1 MSAPIDALTQ
11 TTDAQPLPVLG
22 RDVTVPLVTGGE
34 VTYAALDYAASAPA
48 LQRVWDD
55 VAAYAPYYGSVHRG
69 AGYLSQLST
78 DLFENSRRAVAEFLG
93 CREDDQV
100 VFTRST
106 TDSLNL
112 LAAVLP
118 AGCEV
123 FVFET
128 EHHASLLP
136 WRDARVSY
144 LNAPRTPGE
153 AVATLE
159 RALAARDL
167 KGPALVCVT
176 GASNVTGELWPVR
189 ELAAVAHA
197 HGARVVLDAA
207 QLAPHHPVDIAELD
221 VDWVAFSGHKLYA
234 PFGSGV
240 LAGRADWLRD
250 SEPYLAGGGASRK
263 VARRSDGGVD
273 VEWHTTAARHE
284 AGSPNVIGV
293 YAIASA
299 CKALT
304 EAGFDRLVAREREL
318 VARVRE
324 GLAEVPEVRVL
335 SLFGDDAPRV
345 GVISFVVDGWN
356 SSHFAAALSA
366 EYGIGVR
373 DGLFCAHPLVRTL
386 LGGDAG
392 DPGSAARLTPVP
404 ARGRSTRSGSAS
416 GPVRRTSTS
425 SGSPG
430 PSGNSSGTA
439 PAGTTAPRTAVA
451 SPTAADARRSGVEA
465 DRERRFQVVLGVGT
479 ERHVRV
485 RGLDARD
492 LADAARDDVRQVVVP
507 GDPHH
512 GDQIVGA
519 GDGEDLA
526 DAFQRRDGLGDLGD
540 PVDAGLDEHDRG
552 DHG

>member
-1 MSAPIDALTQ
+1 MSASLNTACA
-11 TTDAQPLPVLG
+11 TTATTTAAVAPPLAAPPLAAAPLAVLG

-34 VTYAALDYAASAPA
+34 VSYAALDYAASAPA

-78 DLFENSRRAVAEFLG
+78 DLFEQSRVTVAEFLD
-93 CREDDQV
+93 CRPGDQV

-118 AGCEV
+118 AGCQV

-136 WRDARVSY
+136 WTNARVTY
-144 LNAPRTPGE
+144 LNAPRTPAE

-159 RALAARDL
+159 RALAGRDPY
-167 KGPALVCVT
+167 GPALVCVT
-176 GASNVTGELWPVR
+176 GASNVTGELWPVK
-189 ELAAVAHA
+189 ELAAAAHA
-197 HGARVVLDAA
+197 HGARIVLDAA
-207 QLAPHHPVDIAELD
+207 QLAPHHPVSVRELD
-221 VDWVAFSGHKLYA
+221 VDWIAFSGHKLYA

-240 LAGRADWLRD
+240 LAGRADWLQEA
-250 SEPYLAGGGASRK
+250 EPYLAGGGASRK
-263 VARRSDGGVD
+263 VARREDGGVE

-293 YAIASA
+293 YSIASA
-299 CKALT
+299 CRALT
-304 EAGFDRLVAREREL
+304 EAGFENLVERERHL
-318 VARVRE
+318 IAKVRE
-324 GLAEVPEVRVL
+324 GLAEVPAVRVL

-386 LGGDAG
+386 LGSEPQAQGECGAPEAAPGERSLNAIRVSFGAG
-392 DPGSAARLTPVP
+392 TPDEHVERFVRAVGELVADGAKWQYRTEEGRCVP
-404 ARGRSTRSGSAS
+404 A
-416 GPVRRTSTS
+416 V
-425 SGSPG
+425 
-430 PSGNSSGTA
+430 
-439 PAGTTAPRTAVA
+439 
-451 SPTAADARRSGVEA
+451 
-465 DRERRFQVVLGVGT
+465 
-479 ERHVRV
+479 
-485 RGLDARD
+485 
-492 LADAARDDVRQVVVP
+492 
-507 GDPHH
+507 
-512 GDQIVGA
+512 
-519 GDGEDLA
+519 
-526 DAFQRRDGLGDLGD
+526 
-540 PVDAGLDEHDRG
+540 
-552 DHG
+552 

>member
-1 MSAPIDALTQ
+1 MSASLNAAAATACTAPVDPAC
-11 TTDAQPLPVLG
+11 AEPLPVLG

-78 DLFENSRRAVAEFLG
+78 DLFEQSRATVAEFLD
-93 CREDDQV
+93 CRPADQV

-118 AGCEV
+118 ADCQV

-136 WRDARVSY
+136 WRDARVTY
-144 LNAPRTPGE
+144 LNAPRTPGQ

-159 RALAARDL
+159 RALADRDPH
-167 KGPALVCVT
+167 GPALVCVT
-176 GASNVTGELWPVR
+176 GASNVTGELWPVK
-189 ELAAVAHA
+189 ELAAAAHA
-197 HGARVVLDAA
+197 HGARIVLDAA
-207 QLAPHHPVDIAELD
+207 QLAPHHPVSVRELD

-240 LAGRADWLRD
+240 LAGRADWLQEA
-250 SEPYLAGGGASRK
+250 EPYLAGGGASRK
-263 VARRSDGGVD
+263 VARREDGGVD

-293 YAIASA
+293 YSIASA
-299 CKALT
+299 CRALN
-304 EAGFDRLVAREREL
+304 EAGFDQLVAREQHL

-324 GLAEVPEVRVL
+324 GLAEVPAVRVL

-386 LGGDAG
+386 LGSEPQAQGECGAPEAAPGETSLNAIRVSFGAG
-392 DPGSAARLTPVP
+392 TPDEHVDRFVRAVKELVADGAKWQYRTEDGRCVP
-404 ARGRSTRSGSAS
+404 A
-416 GPVRRTSTS
+416 V
-425 SGSPG
+425 
-430 PSGNSSGTA
+430 
-439 PAGTTAPRTAVA
+439 
-451 SPTAADARRSGVEA
+451 
-465 DRERRFQVVLGVGT
+465 
-479 ERHVRV
+479 
-485 RGLDARD
+485 
-492 LADAARDDVRQVVVP
+492 
-507 GDPHH
+507 
-512 GDQIVGA
+512 
-519 GDGEDLA
+519 
-526 DAFQRRDGLGDLGD
+526 
-540 PVDAGLDEHDRG
+540 
-552 DHG
+552 

>member
-1 MSAPIDALTQ
+1 MSVSAVSAAAADSSVCAPLA
-11 TTDAQPLPVLG
+11 VLG

-78 DLFENSRRAVAEFLG
+78 DLFENSRKTVAEFLD
-93 CREDDQV
+93 CREGDQV

-112 LAAVLP
+112 LAAALP

-136 WRDARVSY
+136 WRDARVTY
-144 LNAPRTPGE
+144 LDAPRTPDE
-153 AVATLE
+153 AVHTLE
-159 RALAARDL
+159 RALADRDPY
-167 KGPALVCVT
+167 GPALVCVT

-189 ELAAVAHA
+189 ELAAAAHA
-197 HGARVVLDAA
+197 HGARIVLDAA
-207 QLAPHHPVDIAELD
+207 QLAPHHPVSVRELD

-240 LAGRADWLRD
+240 LAGRSDWLREA
-250 SEPYLAGGGASRK
+250 EPYLAGGGASRK
-263 VARRSDGGVD
+263 VTRRPKEAGGGVD
-273 VEWHTTAARHE
+273 VEWHDTAARHE

-293 YAIASA
+293 YSIAAA

-304 EAGFDRLVAREREL
+304 EAGFDELVAREQYLIRT
-318 VARVRE
+318 VRE
-324 GLAEVPEVRVL
+324 GLAEVPAVRVL

-386 LGGDAG
+386 LGGESDEPGECGAPEAAPGEKSLNAIRVSFGAG
-392 DPGSAARLTPVP
+392 TPDEHVERFVRAVKELVADGARWNYRTEDGRCVPDTSAA
-404 ARGRSTRSGSAS
+404 A
-416 GPVRRTSTS
+416 
-425 SGSPG
+425 
-430 PSGNSSGTA
+430 
-439 PAGTTAPRTAVA
+439 
-451 SPTAADARRSGVEA
+451 
-465 DRERRFQVVLGVGT
+465 
-479 ERHVRV
+479 
-485 RGLDARD
+485 
-492 LADAARDDVRQVVVP
+492 
-507 GDPHH
+507 
-512 GDQIVGA
+512 
-519 GDGEDLA
+519 
-526 DAFQRRDGLGDLGD
+526 
-540 PVDAGLDEHDRG
+540 
-552 DHG
+552 

>member
-1 MSAPIDALTQ
+1 MSAYPHAAA
-11 TTDAQPLPVLG
+11 TTTAAATAVPSATTGSEAGDPCCAAPLPVLG

-78 DLFENSRRAVAEFLG
+78 DLFESSRVTVAEFLD
-93 CREDDQV
+93 CRPGDQV

-112 LAAVLP
+112 LAAALP

-136 WRDARVSY
+136 WRDARVTY
-144 LNAPRTPGE
+144 LNAPRTPAQ
-153 AVATLE
+153 AVETLE
-159 RALAARDL
+159 RALADRDPY
-167 KGPALVCVT
+167 GPALVCVT

-189 ELAAVAHA
+189 ELAAAAHA
-197 HGARVVLDAA
+197 HGARIVLDAA
-207 QLAPHHPVDIAELD
+207 QLAPHHPVSVQELD

-240 LAGRADWLRD
+240 LAGRADWLQEAD
-250 SEPYLAGGGASRK
+250 PYLAGGGASKK
-263 VARRSDGGVD
+263 VARRTDGGVD

-293 YAIASA
+293 YSIASA

-304 EAGFDRLVAREREL
+304 EAGFDSLVAREQHL
-318 VARVRE
+318 IATVRE

-335 SLFGDDAPRV
+335 SLFGDEAPRV
-345 GVISFVVDGWN
+345 GVLSFVVEGWN

-386 LGGDAG
+386 LGS
-392 DPGSAARLTPVP
+392 DPQTQGECGAPEAA
-404 ARGRSTRSGSAS
+404 
-416 GPVRRTSTS
+416 
-425 SGSPG
+425 PG
-430 PSGNSSGTA
+430 EKSLNAIRVSFG
-439 PAGTTAPRTAVA
+439 AGTPDEHVERFVRAVKEL
-451 SPTAADARRSGVEA
+451 V
-465 DRERRFQVVLGVGT
+465 
-479 ERHVRV
+479 
-485 RGLDARD
+485 
-492 LADAARDDVRQVVVP
+492 
-507 GDPHH
+507 
-512 GDQIVGA
+512 
-519 GDGEDLA
+519 
-526 DAFQRRDGLGDLGD
+526 RDGAQWKYRTEDGRCV
-540 PVDAGLDEHDRG
+540 PDRG
-552 DHG
+552 

>member
-1 MSAPIDALTQ
+1 MSVSAVAADSSVCAPLA
-11 TTDAQPLPVLG
+11 VLG

-78 DLFENSRRAVAEFLG
+78 DLFENSRTTVAEFLG
-93 CREDDQV
+93 CREGDQV

-112 LAAVLP
+112 LAAALP
-118 AGCEV
+118 ADCQV

-136 WRDARVSY
+136 WRDARVTY
-144 LNAPRTPGE
+144 LNAPRTPDE
-153 AVATLE
+153 AVQTLE
-159 RALAARDL
+159 RALADRDPY
-167 KGPALVCVT
+167 GPALVCVT

-189 ELAAVAHA
+189 ELAAAAHA
-197 HGARVVLDAA
+197 HGARIVLDAA
-207 QLAPHHPVDIAELD
+207 QLAPHHPVSIDELD

-240 LAGRADWLRD
+240 LAGRSDWLRAA
-250 SEPYLAGGGASRK
+250 EPYLAGGGASRK
-263 VARRSDGGVD
+263 VARRADGGVD
-273 VEWHTTAARHE
+273 VEWHDTAARHE

-293 YAIASA
+293 YSIASA

-304 EAGFDRLVAREREL
+304 EAGFDELVAREQHL
-318 VARVRE
+318 IGTVRA
-324 GLAEVPEVRVL
+324 GLAEVPQVRIL

-386 LGGDAG
+386 LGSEPDEPGECGAPEAAPGEKSLNAIRVSFGAG
-392 DPGSAARLTPVP
+392 TPDEHVERFVRAVKELVSDGARWNYRTEDGRCVPDTSAAV
-404 ARGRSTRSGSAS
+404 
-416 GPVRRTSTS
+416 
-425 SGSPG
+425 
-430 PSGNSSGTA
+430 
-439 PAGTTAPRTAVA
+439 
-451 SPTAADARRSGVEA
+451 
-465 DRERRFQVVLGVGT
+465 
-479 ERHVRV
+479 
-485 RGLDARD
+485 
-492 LADAARDDVRQVVVP
+492 
-507 GDPHH
+507 
-512 GDQIVGA
+512 
-519 GDGEDLA
+519 
-526 DAFQRRDGLGDLGD
+526 
-540 PVDAGLDEHDRG
+540 
-552 DHG
+552 

>member
-1 MSAPIDALTQ
+1 MSARPAASALASAAVASA
-11 TTDAQPLPVLG
+11 DSAPCCAEPLPVLG

-78 DLFENSRRAVAEFLG
+78 DLFENSRATVHSFLD
-93 CREDDQV
+93 CRDGDQV

-112 LAAVLP
+112 LAAALP
-118 AGCEV
+118 ADCQV

-136 WRDARVSY
+136 WRDARVTY

-153 AVATLE
+153 AVRTLE
-159 RALAARDL
+159 HALAERDPY
-167 KGPALVCVT
+167 GPALVCVT
-176 GASNVTGELWPVR
+176 GASNVTGELWPVK
-189 ELAAVAHA
+189 ELAAAAHA
-197 HGARVVLDAA
+197 HGARIVLDAA
-207 QLAPHHPVDIAELD
+207 QLAPHHPVSVRELD

-240 LAGRADWLRD
+240 LAGRADWLQD
-250 SEPYLAGGGASRK
+250 AEPYLAGGGASRK
-263 VARRSDGGVD
+263 VARRTDGGVD

-293 YAIASA
+293 YSIASA

-304 EAGFDRLVAREREL
+304 DAGFDALVEREQHL
-318 VARVRE
+318 IAKVRE

-386 LGGDAG
+386 LGSDPQDVGECGAPEAEPGEKSLNAIRVSFGAG
-392 DPGSAARLTPVP
+392 TPDEHVERFVEAVRELVREGAKWTYHTEDGRCVP
-404 ARGRSTRSGSAS
+404 A
-416 GPVRRTSTS
+416 V
-425 SGSPG
+425 
-430 PSGNSSGTA
+430 
-439 PAGTTAPRTAVA
+439 
-451 SPTAADARRSGVEA
+451 
-465 DRERRFQVVLGVGT
+465 
-479 ERHVRV
+479 
-485 RGLDARD
+485 
-492 LADAARDDVRQVVVP
+492 
-507 GDPHH
+507 
-512 GDQIVGA
+512 
-519 GDGEDLA
+519 
-526 DAFQRRDGLGDLGD
+526 
-540 PVDAGLDEHDRG
+540 
-552 DHG
+552 

>member
-1 MSAPIDALTQ
+1 MSVSTAAAGQ
-11 TTDAQPLPVLG
+11 SVCSPLPVLG

-78 DLFENSRRAVAEFLG
+78 DLFENSRVTVAEFLD
-93 CREDDQV
+93 CRPEDQV

-112 LAAVLP
+112 LAAALP
-118 AGCEV
+118 ADCQV

-136 WRDARVSY
+136 WKDARVTY
-144 LNAPRTPGE
+144 LNAPRTPAQ
-153 AVATLE
+153 AVETLE
-159 RALAARDL
+159 RALADRDPH
-167 KGPALVCVT
+167 GPALVCVT

-189 ELAAVAHA
+189 ELAAAAHA
-197 HGARVVLDAA
+197 HGARIVLDAA
-207 QLAPHHPVDIAELD
+207 QFAPHHPLSVRELE

-240 LAGRADWLRD
+240 LAGRADWLQD
-250 SEPYLAGGGASRK
+250 AEPYLAGGGASKK
-263 VARRSDGGVD
+263 VARRADGGVD

-293 YAIASA
+293 YSIASA

-304 EAGFDRLVAREREL
+304 EAGFDALVERERHL
-318 VARVRE
+318 IATMRE
-324 GLAEVPEVRVL
+324 GLAEVPEVKVL

-345 GVISFVVDGWN
+345 GVISFVVEGWN

-386 LGGDAG
+386 LGS
-392 DPGSAARLTPVP
+392 DPQQIGECGAPEAE
-404 ARGRSTRSGSAS
+404 
-416 GPVRRTSTS
+416 
-425 SGSPG
+425 PG
-430 PSGNSSGTA
+430 EKSLNAIRVSFG
-439 PAGTTAPRTAVA
+439 AGTPDEHVERFVRAVKEL
-451 SPTAADARRSGVEA
+451 V
-465 DRERRFQVVLGVGT
+465 
-479 ERHVRV
+479 
-485 RGLDARD
+485 
-492 LADAARDDVRQVVVP
+492 
-507 GDPHH
+507 
-512 GDQIVGA
+512 
-519 GDGEDLA
+519 
-526 DAFQRRDGLGDLGD
+526 RDGAQWKYRTEDGRCV
-540 PVDAGLDEHDRG
+540 PDRG
-552 DHG
+552 

>member
-1 MSAPIDALTQ
+1 MSVSTAAAAPSVCD
-11 TTDAQPLPVLG
+11 PLPVLG

-34 VTYAALDYAASAPA
+34 VAYAALDYAASTPA

-78 DLFENSRRAVAEFLG
+78 DLFENARRTVAEFLD
-93 CREDDQV
+93 CRDTDQV

-112 LAAVLP
+112 LAAALP
-118 AGCEV
+118 AGCRV

-136 WRDARVSY
+136 WRDADVTC
-144 LNAPRTPGE
+144 LDAPRTPRQAVE
-153 AVATLE
+153 ALE
-159 RALAARDL
+159 RALAGRTPSPGSRPRPGGGGAG
-167 KGPALVCVT
+167 GPALVCVT

-197 HGARVVLDAA
+197 HGARIVLDAA
-207 QLAPHHPVDIAELD
+207 QLAPHHPVSVRDLD

-240 LAGRADWLRD
+240 LAGRADWLGEA
-250 SEPYLAGGGASRK
+250 EPYLAGGGASRR
-263 VARRSDGGVD
+263 VARRADGGVD
-273 VEWHTTAARHE
+273 VEWHDGAARHE
-284 AGSPNVIGV
+284 AGSPNVIGAH
-293 YAIASA
+293 AIASA

-304 EAGFDRLVAREREL
+304 EAGFENLVAREQYLIGKVRDGL
-318 VARVRE
+318 ARVP
-324 GLAEVPEVRVL
+324 GVTVL

-386 LGGDAG
+386 LGGDPRTRGECGAPEAAPGGKSLNAVRVSFGAG
-392 DPGSAARLTPVP
+392 TPDEHVERFLTAVGELVRDGARWNYRTEAGRCVPDTSAA
-404 ARGRSTRSGSAS
+404 
-416 GPVRRTSTS
+416 
-425 SGSPG
+425 
-430 PSGNSSGTA
+430 
-439 PAGTTAPRTAVA
+439 VA
-451 SPTAADARRSGVEA
+451 
-465 DRERRFQVVLGVGT
+465 
-479 ERHVRV
+479 
-485 RGLDARD
+485 
-492 LADAARDDVRQVVVP
+492 
-507 GDPHH
+507 
-512 GDQIVGA
+512 
-519 GDGEDLA
+519 
-526 DAFQRRDGLGDLGD
+526 
-540 PVDAGLDEHDRG
+540 
-552 DHG
+552 

>member
-1 MSAPIDALTQ
+1 MSVSTAAVDQSVCA
-11 TTDAQPLPVLG
+11 PLPVLG
-22 RDVTVPLVTGGE
+22 ADVTVPLVTGGD

-78 DLFENSRRAVAEFLG
+78 DLFESSRVTVAEFLG
-93 CREDDQV
+93 CRADDQV

-112 LAAVLP
+112 LAAALP
-118 AGCEV
+118 ADCQV

-136 WRDARVSY
+136 WRDARVTY
-144 LNAPRTPGE
+144 LDAPRTPDQ

-159 RALAARDL
+159 RALAGREPY
-167 KGPALVCVT
+167 GPALVCVT
-176 GASNVTGELWPVR
+176 GASNVTGELWPVK
-189 ELAAVAHA
+189 ELAAAAHA
-197 HGARVVLDAA
+197 HGARIVLDAA

-240 LAGRADWLRD
+240 LAGRADWLLAA
-250 SEPYLAGGGASRK
+250 EPYLAGGGASRK
-263 VARRSDGGVD
+263 VARRADGGVD

-293 YAIASA
+293 YSIAAA

-304 EAGFDRLVAREREL
+304 EAGFDRLVAREQQL
-318 VARVRE
+318 VTRVRE
-324 GLAEVPEVRVL
+324 GLAGVPEVKVL

-345 GVISFVVDGWN
+345 GVISFVVEGWN

-386 LGGDAG
+386 LGSEPQ
-392 DPGSAARLTPVP
+392 DPGECGAPEAAP
-404 ARGRSTRSGSAS
+404 GERSLNAIRVSFG
-416 GPVRRTSTS
+416 
-425 SGSPG
+425 
-430 PSGNSSGTA
+430 
-439 PAGTTAPRTAVA
+439 AGTP
-451 SPTAADARRSGVEA
+451 
-465 DRERRFQVVLGVGT
+465 
-479 ERHVRV
+479 
-485 RGLDARD
+485 
-492 LADAARDDVRQVVVP
+492 
-507 GDPHH
+507 
-512 GDQIVGA
+512 
-519 GDGEDLA
+519 
-526 DAFQRRDGLGDLGD
+526 
-540 PVDAGLDEHDRG
+540 DEHVERFLGAVRELVSKGARWTYRTEEGRCVPDRG
-552 DHG
+552 AAQV

>member
-1 MSAPIDALTQ
+1 MSTYPNAVATAAVAASAAPAC
-11 TTDAQPLPVLG
+11 AEPLPVLG

-78 DLFENSRRAVAEFLG
+78 DLFEQSRATVAEFLD
-93 CREDDQV
+93 CRPADQV

-118 AGCEV
+118 AGCQV

-136 WRDARVSY
+136 WGDAQVTY
-144 LNAPRTPGE
+144 LNAPRTPAQ
-153 AVATLE
+153 AVETLE
-159 RALAARDL
+159 RALAERDPY
-167 KGPALVCVT
+167 GPALVCVT
-176 GASNVTGELWPVR
+176 GASNVTGELWPVK
-189 ELAAVAHA
+189 ELAAAAHA
-197 HGARVVLDAA
+197 HGARIVLDAA
-207 QLAPHHPVDIAELD
+207 QLAPHHPVSVQELD

-240 LAGRADWLRD
+240 LAGRADWLQQA
-250 SEPYLAGGGASRK
+250 EPYLAGGGASRK
-263 VARRSDGGVD
+263 VARRADGGVD

-293 YAIASA
+293 YSIASA
-299 CKALT
+299 CKALA
-304 EAGFDRLVAREREL
+304 EAGFDGLVARERHL
-318 VARVRE
+318 IAKVRA
-324 GLAEVPEVRVL
+324 GLAQVPAVRIL

-386 LGGDAG
+386 LGSEPQAQGECGAPEAA
-392 DPGSAARLTPVP
+392 PGE
-404 ARGRSTRSGSAS
+404 RSLNAIRVSFG
-416 GPVRRTSTS
+416 
-425 SGSPG
+425 
-430 PSGNSSGTA
+430 
-439 PAGTTAPRTAVA
+439 AGTP
-451 SPTAADARRSGVEA
+451 
-465 DRERRFQVVLGVGT
+465 
-479 ERHVRV
+479 
-485 RGLDARD
+485 
-492 LADAARDDVRQVVVP
+492 
-507 GDPHH
+507 
-512 GDQIVGA
+512 
-519 GDGEDLA
+519 
-526 DAFQRRDGLGDLGD
+526 
-540 PVDAGLDEHDRG
+540 DEHVDRFVRAVRELVADG
-552 DHG
+552 AKWQYRTEEGRCVPVS

>member
-1 MSAPIDALTQ
+1 MSVPSAAINPSVCQDSSEN
-11 TTDAQPLPVLG
+11 LPVLG
-22 RDVTVPLVTGGE
+22 RDVLVPLVTGGE

-78 DLFENSRRAVAEFLG
+78 DLFENSRTTVAEFLG
-93 CREDDQV
+93 CRQDDQV

-112 LAAVLP
+112 LAAVVP
-118 AGCEV
+118 DGCEV

-136 WRDARVSY
+136 WRDAAVTY
-144 LNAPRTPGE
+144 LNAPRTPQQ
-153 AVATLE
+153 AVETLD
-159 RALAARDL
+159 RALAARTTPDA
-167 KGPALVCVT
+167 PALVCVT

-189 ELAAVAHA
+189 ELAAAAHA
-197 HGARVVLDAA
+197 HGARIVLDAA

-240 LAGRADWLRD
+240 LAGRSDWLLAA
-250 SEPYLAGGGASRK
+250 EPYLAGGGASRT
-263 VARRSDGGVD
+263 VARRADGGVD

-293 YAIASA
+293 HSIASA
-299 CKALT
+299 CRALT
-304 EAGFDRLVAREREL
+304 DAGFDSLVAREQTL
-318 VARVRE
+318 VRKVLD
-324 GLAEVPEVRVL
+324 GLADVEAVQVL

-386 LGGDAG
+386 LGSDPQDQGECGAPEGEPGERSLNAVRVSFGAG
-392 DPGSAARLTPVP
+392 TPDEHVERFVGAVKELVRDGARWNYRTEDGRCVP
-404 ARGRSTRSGSAS
+404 A
-416 GPVRRTSTS
+416 V
-425 SGSPG
+425 
-430 PSGNSSGTA
+430 
-439 PAGTTAPRTAVA
+439 
-451 SPTAADARRSGVEA
+451 
-465 DRERRFQVVLGVGT
+465 
-479 ERHVRV
+479 
-485 RGLDARD
+485 
-492 LADAARDDVRQVVVP
+492 
-507 GDPHH
+507 
-512 GDQIVGA
+512 
-519 GDGEDLA
+519 
-526 DAFQRRDGLGDLGD
+526 
-540 PVDAGLDEHDRG
+540 
-552 DHG
+552 